1 MECDASKWGWCCT
14 ACIWRHTT
22 PSRAG
27 TKLGR
32 DAPPLRRQTRRVD
45 AGRAV
50 RRAVLV
56 DPRANDSQ
64 KRLDSRSPTKP
75 RVQLALMGHQRVLA
89 SARSGVPDGAVPDHH
104 AAHGG
109 SDEHRREWIARVRD
123 RRGGWGRQEGA
134 TQQVGDNRRRDGRS
148 SPSWAERRARR
159 GSYCTP
165 HRACVTQWERAHRS
179 QPVFPA
185 PPSADAIR
193 PSIVPHKGKQRPGS
207 VDRHINSS
215 GGNTASAAATAD

>member
-165 HRACVTQWERAHRS
+165 PSCVCDAVGASAPISTSVSGATECRRN
-179 QPVFPA
+179 PA
-185 PPSADAIR
+185 
-193 PSIVPHKGKQRPGS
+193 
-207 VDRHINSS
+207 VDR
-215 GGNTASAAATAD
+215 ASQGETETGVRGQAYQLIRR